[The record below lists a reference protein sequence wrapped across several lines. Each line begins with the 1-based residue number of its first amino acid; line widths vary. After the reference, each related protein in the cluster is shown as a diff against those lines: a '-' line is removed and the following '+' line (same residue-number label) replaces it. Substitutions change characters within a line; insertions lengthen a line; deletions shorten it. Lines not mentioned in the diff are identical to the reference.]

1 MKLPRL
7 KPLLLGLGV
16 ALGALGWAQAAGS
29 QDFVTKYPEQARSL
43 LEKID
48 LTRPA
53 LALIKTAQDRGD
65 LAAACDALL
74 AYYQTNSAGAPFRPI
89 AWNDFK
95 NWDADAMLSGTHTFQ
110 NIKGQLPLRSDG
122 FIDWDY
128 IPAGGDLQFPSAL
141 TRMGHPGVALRRYHE
156 TAERKYLDYVYA
168 QTTDFILAQPIPG
181 GEGREFKNQLGK
193 KNIGWQ
199 TLNAALRVRSFVKY
213 FYTLQQVVPRDE
225 AGLLLLLGNINET
238 AAYLKKQGGQGTSN
252 WDSSEMQSL
261 IQVALAFPEFT
272 DAPAWLE
279 RGIAQYKNILRDG
292 IYPDG
297 AQEELATHYGVI
309 AMNSVVDTYHL
320 LKQAGVSQ
328 LGGFENM
335 IRRQILFY
343 AWTMS
348 PDGTMMTH
356 GDSDNKCGDLRQL
369 MTELAREFEQPEA
382 LYIATEGREGVA
394 PKGPA
399 SRFFNWSGFTIS
411 RNGYDKTSQ
420 WSAFNAGPLGTGHT
434 HADQLALQVYNERLI
449 LVAPGRYSYSW
460 TGGWIAEYFH
470 ATRGQNT
477 VLVDGFD
484 QFIPGWNEDRDG
496 PEAAR
501 NRKYFLK
508 SFAPLGENEK
518 VVINPEGDFYR
529 GRTYNGYR
537 KFAGAKMPG
546 DAAHERAVY
555 YKRGQFWVVADR
567 ITSTQ
572 PRTLEAFWHFHP
584 NCAQVEFLPDGAVV
598 TRDANQGNLLVLP
611 IEGNVKLVG
620 TLYKGQEKPFK
631 QGWFSETFN
640 TKVASYD
647 AVYKV
652 EKAPV
657 RSHFAW
663 LLLPFSGVTPPTAK
677 ARMIMQGNVA
687 WIEVVINGETTRCNL
702 PLGESPR
709 LVDPTEVKK

>member
-1 MKLPRL
+1 MQSLRL
-7 KPLLLGLGV
+7 FSYQFAVGV
-16 ALGALGWAQAAGS
+16 VVGAFSLAQADSCQG
-29 QDFVTKYPEQARSL
+29 FVDKYPMQARSL
-43 LEKID
+43 LAKID

-53 LALIKTAQDRGD
+53 LAPIKIAQDRGD
-65 LAAACDALL
+65 LASACEALL
-74 AYYQTNSAGAPFRPI
+74 TYYRTNPSGVSFRPI

-95 NWDADAMLSGTHTFQ
+95 NWDADAMLSGHHTFQ
-110 NIKGQLPLRSDG
+110 NIEGQLPRRPDG

-168 QTTDFILAQPIPG
+168 QITDFILAQPVPS
-181 GEGREFKNQLGK
+181 GEGRELKLQLGK

-199 TLNAALRVRSFVKY
+199 TLNAALRVRSFIKY
-213 FYTLQQVVPRDE
+213 FYTLQQVVPRDD

-309 AMNSVVDTYHL
+309 AMNSVIDTYHL
-320 LKQAGVSQ
+320 LKQAGVAQ

-348 PDGTMMTH
+348 PDGTMMNH

-369 MTELAREFEQPEA
+369 ITELAREFDQPEA
-382 LYIATEGREGVA
+382 LYIATEGREGSA

-411 RNGYDKTSQ
+411 RNGYEKISQ

-460 TGGWIAEYFH
+460 IGGWITEYFH
-470 ATRGQNT
+470 STRGQNT
-477 VLVDGFD
+477 VMIDGFD
-484 QFIPGWNEDRDG
+484 QFIPGWNEDRDV
-496 PEAAR
+496 PEITR

-518 VVINPEGDFYR
+518 VVINPEADFYR

-537 KFAGAKMPG
+537 KLFGAKLAG

-555 YKRGQFWVVADR
+555 YQRGKFWVVVDR

-572 PRTLEAFWHFHP
+572 TRTLEAFWHFHP
-584 NCAQVEFLPDGAVV
+584 DCAQVGLLPDGAVV
-598 TRDANQGNLLVLP
+598 TRDANLGNLLVLP

-631 QGWFSETFN
+631 QGWFSDIFN
-640 TKVASYD
+640 HKVESYD

-652 EKAPV
+652 EKAPN
-657 RSHFAW
+657 HAYFGW
-663 LLLPFSGVTPPTAK
+663 LLVPFHGDVPPMMT
-677 ARMIMQGNVA
+677 ARMLMQGNVA
-687 WIEVVINGETTRCNL
+687 WFDVTLNGENKRCNL
-702 PLGESPR
+702 PLGEPPPLSEPQ
-709 LVDPTEVKK
+709 EVKK